1 MKPGKIRVGTEI
13 NQPIEKVWELWTN
26 PDHIVNWNN
35 ASDDWVSPKATN
47 DLREGGKFVY
57 LMEAKDGSAGFD
69 FSGKY
74 EKIKKFEKIVYIL
87 DDHRRVEIKFEKGD
101 NITRIEE
108 FLEVEKVHSVE
119 MQKTG
124 WQAILD
130 NFKKYA
136 ESK

>member
-47 DLREGGKFVY
+47 DLREGGRFVY
-57 LMEAKDGSAGFD
+57 RMEAKDGSAGFD

-87 DDHRRVEIKFEKGD
+87 DDHRRVEFKFEKGD